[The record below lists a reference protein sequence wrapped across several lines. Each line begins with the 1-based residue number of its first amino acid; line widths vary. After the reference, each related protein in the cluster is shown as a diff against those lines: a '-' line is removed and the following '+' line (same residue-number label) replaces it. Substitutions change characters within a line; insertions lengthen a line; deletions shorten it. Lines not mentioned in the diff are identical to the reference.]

1 MAFAPGRPRV
11 GDAPAARVVKRSESL
26 CPVCLKLVEATL
38 MERDGEVFLEKSCGE
53 HGRWS
58 VPVWRGDP
66 RYEDW
71 TRPKSPAHP
80 EVLYGRV
87 ERGCPF
93 DCGLCAAHRQ
103 YPCSVLLEITNR
115 CNLGCPVCFADTPRH
130 PIRPDEPDLRTISWW
145 YDRVMDAAGAC
156 SIQLSGGEPTLRED
170 LPEVVALGV
179 KKGFFFIQV
188 NTNGILI
195 AGRPGYAKVLREAGL
210 STVFLQFDGTEDRI
224 HTELRGRPLLDV
236 KMAAIEECGAA
247 GLGVVL
253 VPTLVAGVNTGDIG
267 SILRL
272 AVKLSPVVR
281 GVHFQPLSYFGR
293 YHVAPEPARRFTL
306 PEVIAAITGQA
317 GDLCDRWNFLPP
329 GTENDHCSFHGS
341 FLVMP
346 DGRLK
351 ATSPSADLCCRG
363 TSDGREGLQR
373 TVSTV
378 ARQWSP
384 ASSCSAPGI
393 PAHRD
398 AAAGKPLVSNE
409 GVIDLD
415 AFLERGRDFGFSIS
429 CMAFQDVWNID
440 LDRLRDCCISIMSR
454 DGRLIPFCA
463 YNLTSETGQTLY
475 RGR

>member
-1 MAFAPGRPRV
+1 M
-11 GDAPAARVVKRSESL
+11 GDAPAARVVKRSQSL
-26 CPVCLKLVEATL
+26 CPVCLKLVEAIL
-38 MERDGEVFLEKSCGE
+38 VERDGEIFLEKSCEG

-58 VPVWRGDP
+58 VPVWRGEP

-71 TRPKSPAHP
+71 TREKSPAHP
-80 EVLYGRV
+80 EILYGRV

-115 CNLGCPVCFADTPRH
+115 CNLGCPVCFADTPGA
-130 PIRPDEPDLRTISWW
+130 PVSADEPDLQTIGWW
-145 YDRVMDAAGAC
+145 YDRVMEAAGAC

-170 LPEVVALGV
+170 LPEIVTLGV
-179 KKGFFFIQV
+179 KKGFSFIQV

-195 AGRPGYAKVLREAGL
+195 AGTSGYAKRLREAGL
-210 STVFLQFDGTEDRI
+210 STVFLQFDGTEDGI
-224 HTELRGRPLLDV
+224 YTELRGRPLLDV
-236 KMAAIEECGAA
+236 KMAAIEACGAA
-247 GLGVVL
+247 GLGVIL
-253 VPTLVAGVNTGDIG
+253 VPTLAAGVNTGDIG

-306 PEVIAAITGQA
+306 PEVITAIAGQA
-317 GDLCDRWNFLPP
+317 GDLCDRWIFLPP

-351 ATSPSADLCCRG
+351 ATSPSADLCCTG
-363 TSDGREGLQR
+363 KSDGREGLLR
-373 TVSTV
+373 TISTV

-384 ASSCSAPGI
+384 ASSCCSAGS
-393 PAHRD
+393 PAKGD
-398 AAAGKPLVSNE
+398 LSAGKSLFTE
-409 GVIDLD
+409 GDVIDLD

-429 CMAFQDVWNID
+429 CMAFQDAWNID

-463 YNLTSETGQTLY
+463 YNLTSETGRTLY
-475 RGR
+475 RGQ